1 MIIGAGGDPHLMYE
15 ASSDQDP
22 RDTISRTSHPSPMK
36 VLRIIARLNVG
47 GPARHVV
54 WLTEGLNEHGYRSTL
69 VAGTV
74 PDGEEDMS
82 YLAADHGLEPIY
94 IKEMSR
100 ELSLL
105 DVVSLWKIYRLV
117 QNLNPDIVH
126 THTAKAGTIGRL
138 AAFAYRW
145 LTPGTLIGR
154 PRRLVIVHTFHG
166 HVFHSYY
173 GRLKTNFFLTVE
185 RILAR
190 TATDKIVVI
199 TEQQFEEISSKF
211 RVGDPNQ
218 FRVIRLGI
226 DLSPFKAIRER
237 NDTIRSS
244 IGASENDLVV
254 AFVGRLTEIKDL
266 SLLLKAVAGYRK
278 ANDKALPNIRLIVC
292 GDGHLRRSLETEAL
306 QLGIA
311 DGVSFVGNRR
321 DTASIYGA
329 SDIVALSSLNEGTP
343 LSLIEAMAAGR
354 PVISTSVGGVVDL
367 LGTKNE
373 SLESFDV
380 CERGIGVAAGAVD
393 GFINGLIYLA
403 KDERL
408 RKSLGEAGR
417 SFVVQNYSKER
428 LISDVDRLY
437 RELTAEAS
445 EL

>member
-1 MIIGAGGDPHLMYE
+1 MIIGAGDDPHLIYA
-15 ASSDQDP
+15 ASRDQNP
-22 RDTISRTSHPSPMK
+22 RKSNSRTTHRSPMK

-54 WLTEGLNEHGYRSTL
+54 WLNEGLNEHGYRSTL

-94 IKEMSR
+94 IKELSR
-100 ELSLL
+100 ELSLR
-105 DVVSLWKIYRLV
+105 DVVSLWKIYRV
-117 QNLNPDIVH
+117 VRAENPDIVH
-126 THTAKAGTIGRL
+126 THTAKAGTIGRIAAL
-138 AAFAYRW
+138 AYKW

-154 PRRLVIVHTFHG
+154 PRRLCVVHTFHG

-173 GRLKTNFFLTVE
+173 GRLKTSFFLTVE
-185 RILAR
+185 RFLAR
-190 TATDKIVVI
+190 TATDKIIVI
-199 TEQQFEEISSKF
+199 TDQQLEEINSKF
-211 RVGDPNQ
+211 RVGKPNQ

-226 DLSPFKAIRER
+226 DLSPFIAIRDR
-237 NDTIRSS
+237 NDSVRSS
-244 IGASENDLVV
+244 VGASEDDLVL

-266 SLLLKAVAGYRK
+266 SLLLCAVAGYRT
-278 ANDKALPNIRLIVC
+278 ANDKALPKIRLIVC

-311 DGVSFVGNRR
+311 DDVAFVGNRR
-321 DTASIYGA
+321 DTASIYAA
-329 SDIVALSSLNEGTP
+329 SDVVALSSMNEGTP

-354 PVISTSVGGVVDL
+354 PVISTAVGGVVDL
-367 LGTKNE
+367 LGQRTE
-373 SLESFDV
+373 RLESFDL
-380 CERGIGVAAGAVD
+380 CERGIGVPAGAVD
-393 GFINGLIYLA
+393 GLINGLIYLA

-417 SFVVQNYSKER
+417 SFVVRNYSKER
-428 LISDVDRLY
+428 LISDVDKLY
-437 RELTAEAS
+437 RELTAETS